1 MSVPSDDVAMTASR
15 EFENRTAL
23 VTGAGAGIGR
33 AVALELARRG
43 ADVGVMTRTAEH
55 AAETCGAIEALGR
68 SAVAQVGDVGDP
80 EFVERAVGET
90 VEALG
95 GLDVVVPNAG
105 TEVAG
110 TIVETSVADWER
122 IVATNLSGVF
132 YTCKW
137 AVPHLVD
144 RGGGAIVIMGSDGAL
159 TGSPGYAA
167 YITTKHALVGLTR
180 CLALDHGP
188 EQIRA
193 TIVCPA
199 FVETEMMRRLLDE
212 HPEQEAFY
220 RARMPLGRFATPSE
234 VADVVCHLAGPAGSF
249 TTGTAYSIDGGLT
262 AGIFEAKE
270 A

>member
-1 MSVPSDDVAMTASR
+1 MT
-15 EFENRTAL
+15 EFEDKVAL

-43 ADVGVMTRTAEH
+43 AEVGVVSRTAEH
-55 AAETCGAIEALGR
+55 AADTCAAIEELGR
-68 SAVAQVGDVGDP
+68 SALPLVGDVGDA

-90 VEALG
+90 AAAFG

-105 TEVAG
+105 TEVVG
-110 TIVETSVADWER
+110 TVVETSVADWQR

-144 RGGGAIVIMGSDGAL
+144 RGGGAIVIMGSDGSL

-188 EQIRA
+188 QQVRA
-193 TIVCPA
+193 TLVCPA
-199 FVETEMMRRLLDE
+199 FVETDMMRRVLEE

-220 RARMPLGRFATPSE
+220 RARMPLGRFAQPAE
-234 VADVVCHLAGPAGSF
+234 IADVVCHLAGPAGSF
-249 TTGTAYSIDGGLT
+249 TTGSVYSVDGGLT
-262 AGIFEAKE
+262 AGIFEAEE
-270 A
+270 APA